1 MSKLRFFLLAIP
13 PVQYISRLK
22 KMVESGKGGCSML
35 KRKWVSCLFA
45 SVLTLTSV
53 TGGVFENTVQ
63 AAAINKDYE
72 SHAAKAAIDFGI
84 QKGYLWLSGGKF
96 YPNNQITQ
104 GQFVASLVAIR
115 GVKETATVPQI
126 PAGHWAKYSYERAVK
141 AGILDNVA
149 IDPNKLLTKEEVALL
164 VFNAWKPFRGEK
176 NPNLSNTG
184 ALITWGWMKAAPS
197 GQPKFREDLP
207 VTRGDAAEILRYL
220 WKDKWQLEQGAKYAD
235 EFHKNLKIQNG
246 RISGKVPK
254 ADKNFMVIVQF
265 NKKQGGLEGFIN
277 GKSFSIPVNEVSS
290 IGLLVSNVNDSTDAG
305 TYLYTKLPSLERVN
319 NSTKFHKQAKGEN

>member
-1 MSKLRFFLLAIP
+1 
-13 PVQYISRLK
+13 
-22 KMVESGKGGCSML
+22 ML
-35 KRKWVSCLFA
+35 KRRWVSCLFA
-45 SVLTLTSV
+45 SVLTFTSV
-53 TGGVFENTVQ
+53 TGVVFENSVQ
-63 AAAINKDYE
+63 AAATNKDYE

-115 GVKETATVPQI
+115 GVKETAAVPQL

-141 AGILDNVA
+141 AGILNNVK
-149 IDPNKLLTKEEVALL
+149 IDPNKPLTKEEAAML
-164 VFNAWKPFRGEK
+164 VFNAWKPLRGEK

-220 WKDKWQLEQGAKYAD
+220 WTDKWQLEQGAKYAN
-235 EFHKNLKIQNG
+235 EFHNSLKIANG
-246 RISGKVPK
+246 KIIGKVPK
-254 ADKNFMVIVQF
+254 GDKNFTIIATFVT
-265 NKKQGGLEGFIN
+265 KQNGREGFVN
-277 GKSFSIPVNEVSS
+277 NQSFSVSLSNVSS
-290 IGLLVSNVNDSTDAG
+290 LAFFVINSNDSTDASSFR
-305 TYLYTKLPSLERVN
+305 YAKLPSLERTN
-319 NSTKFHKQAKGEN
+319 MNQRFYTPRGEE

>member
-1 MSKLRFFLLAIP
+1 
-13 PVQYISRLK
+13 
-22 KMVESGKGGCSML
+22 ML

-115 GVKETATVPQI
+115 GVKETATVPQL

-149 IDPNKLLTKEEVALL
+149 IDPNKLLTKEEAALL

-207 VTRGDAAEILRYL
+207 VTRGDAAEIFRYL
-220 WKDKWQLEQGAKYAD
+220 WTDKWQLEQGAKYAA
-235 EFHKNLKIQNG
+235 EFHKNLKIRNG
-246 RISGKVPK
+246 KISGKVPK
-254 ADKNFMVIVQF
+254 ADKNFMVFAQV
-265 NKKQGGLEGFIN
+265 NRKQGDRVAFFSGET
-277 GKSFSIPVNEVSS
+277 FSIPLNEVNY
-290 IGLLVSNVNDSTDAG
+290 IGFKVSNVNNSTDAG
-305 TYLYTKLPSLERVN
+305 TYLYTKIPALEQEIKN
-319 NSTKFHKQAKGEN
+319 AKFYH